1 MNDSRYGT
9 TTAWSCIKSI
19 YQEAGFLGF
28 YKGITASYFGISETI
43 IHFVI
48 YEFIK
53 NKLKEKRI
61 RDQAALGQ
69 SGSKEKYHFF
79 QFMAAGAVS
88 KTIASIL
95 AYPHGELNAYNV
107 LTCLVTNNENE
118 FVSNRGCS
126 NSTSP
131 GGKQVSKILPN
142 SNPCLA
148 RRGEKRSVSRVR
160 NSVGSTDS

>member
-1 MNDSRYGT
+1 MLYYSRYGT

-19 YQEAGFLGF
+19 YREAGLLGF

-43 IHFVI
+43 IHFVM

-61 RDQAALGQ
+61 RDQKALGR
-69 SGSKEKYHFF
+69 SDHKEKYHFF

-95 AYPHGELNAYNV
+95 AYPHG
-107 LTCLVTNNENE
+107 
-118 FVSNRGCS
+118 
-126 NSTSP
+126 
-131 GGKQVSKILPN
+131 
-142 SNPCLA
+142 
-148 RRGEKRSVSRVR
+148 
-160 NSVGSTDS
+160 